1 MIISKTVTNVTTSPT
16 IRRDEFCDKKAF
28 EIGSAFVDW
37 ESILIFA
44 LQDSVGPRVDVALEV
59 ATERL
64 NFEVEVEVW
73 AVVLD
78 GAAMAIDKVGSLVEV
93 DVSVDDFSKRFI

>member
-1 MIISKTVTNVTTSPT
+1 
-16 IRRDEFCDKKAF
+16 
-28 EIGSAFVDW
+28 
-37 ESILIFA
+37 
-44 LQDSVGPRVDVALEV
+44 V